1 MKIIKSLLIL
11 LAVTMFSCD
20 SNDDEVTPD
29 PVDPSTTLDGFTH
42 HENNTTPVFY
52 PTSNAYIEIDEDN
65 DDAYPLAPDYY
76 GFFFLNGRLYDNNTD
91 INGTSDEVLLSVNT
105 TQFVVLSIDVAVNPS
120 LQSGI
125 PPTAGNTY
133 IASSNDSNVVTD
145 LQVDSSSPQT
155 FINIDGTNVEFG
167 EGNETNSTIYSP
179 ATLGHSVTIN
189 AINIDTVNPTNSTID
204 VDYTFVN
211 TSGELISGHYE
222 GTLGVF
228 ED

>member
-1 MKIIKSLLIL
+1 MKTLKTLLIL
-11 LAVTMFSCD
+11 LAVTIFSCD
-20 SNDDEVTPD
+20 SNDDETTPN

-42 HENNTTPVFY
+42 HENNTTPTFY

-76 GFFFLNGRLYDNNTD
+76 TFFFLNGRLYDNNTD

-105 TQFVVLSIDVAVNPS
+105 TQFVGIQIQVATNPS
-120 LQSGI
+120 LQTGI
-125 PPTAGNTY
+125 PPSAGNTY
-133 IASSNDSNVVTD
+133 VGSTDNSNVVTN

-155 FINIDGTNVEFG
+155 FINIGGTNVEFG
-167 EGNETNSTIYSP
+167 EGNEANSTVYNP

-211 TSGELISGHYE
+211 TSGELFSGHYE
-222 GTLGVF
+222 GTLGIF